1 MTEHITSVW
10 EDRKAGRRKEA
21 EKGTFFMADKG
32 RADRERKRGREG
44 VREGGR
50 EREQKIYGTVLVV
63 EASEQASGGNG
74 GQQD

>member
-1 MTEHITSVW
+1 
-10 EDRKAGRRKEA
+10 
-21 EKGTFFMADKG
+21 MADKG